1 MCDNAGFRRGQTVD
15 DQYKQCD
22 ALIPAVEEKVNKNG
36 ELTLKCDLQDTSPLA
51 ITCIWRLPD
60 GITECEVRTAY
71 MRTSRKL
78 KKWIILPLSDVN

>member
-22 ALIPAVEEKVNKNG
+22 ALIPPVEERVNKNG
-36 ELTLKCDLQDTSPLA
+36 ELTLKCDLQDTSSLP

-60 GITECEVRTAY
+60 GITECEVL
-71 MRTSRKL
+71 TSYVCKL
-78 KKWIILPLSDVN
+78 KKVYHSATK